1 MFVVDWSWREREG
14 EREREREREW
24 SAVCILTLQNGVKIL
39 SKQSKIQIFLNGQ
52 YSQILIH
59 ITKMYNGTN
68 THVNKSTCMTMLER
82 FSPF

>member
-39 SKQSKIQIFLNGQ
+39 SKQSKMGVA
-52 YSQILIH
+52 H
-59 ITKMYNGTN
+59 
-68 THVNKSTCMTMLER
+68 
-82 FSPF
+82 FSHC